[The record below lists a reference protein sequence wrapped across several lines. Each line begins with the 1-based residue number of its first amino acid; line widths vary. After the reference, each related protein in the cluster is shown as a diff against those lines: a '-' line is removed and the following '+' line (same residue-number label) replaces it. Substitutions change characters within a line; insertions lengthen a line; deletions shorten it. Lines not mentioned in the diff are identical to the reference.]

1 MNRTREWV
9 STHSIEDPSYE
20 MLSKELEHSIPQWLA
35 RIEISSINDDES
47 MEWNT
52 AMEWN
57 TPMEIEYPKFASKL
71 G

>member
-9 STHSIEDPSYE
+9 STHSIEDSPGE
-20 MLSKELEHSIPQWLA
+20 MLSKELEHCIPDWMA
-35 RIEISSINDDES
+35 RIEISSVNEDES

-52 AMEWN
+52 PMESN
-57 TPMEIEYPKFASKL
+57 MPMEIEYPKL